1 MLIFS
6 VECPRDNFDC
16 KMEDYNFLRVSDT
29 MCLMFGWLIYLYQ
42 GVSEQVVY
50 CKLRS
55 TVWNMK
61 HPEISGE
68 DTHYDNV
75 INVILR
81 VAHVFACVIS
91 LCFVLIAIKSYNN
104 STWY

>member
-91 LCFVLIAIKSYNN
+91 LCFVLIAIKSYNDRV
-104 STWY
+104 WY